1 MSRTDN
7 ASSVRELEWSSVSK
21 ISPFAV
27 SRNALFQQRRPGTSG
42 TRWGGCLLGG
52 ERKLRAG
59 QMGVAAPEPELE
71 TLLNLVGGYPD
82 ST

>member
-1 MSRTDN
+1 MGRMS
-7 ASSVRELEWSSVSK
+7 
-21 ISPFAV
+21 F
-27 SRNALFQQRRPGTSG
+27 
-42 TRWGGCLLGG
+42 GG